1 MLRLPRNADLRSL
14 MVSVPVVILYH
25 VISDVTGFGTWVNN
39 DSIASVAMRILAV
52 LIFGGLG
59 AAGLI
64 FGRHDPEMRR
74 PIIRLFWSFMLLFAI
89 IHAAILFSGTKS
101 FSDLFSE

>member
-1 MLRLPRNADLRSL
+1 MVRLPRNADLRSL
-14 MVSVPVVILYH
+14 IVVVPVVILYN
-25 VISDVTGFGTWVNN
+25 VISDVTGFRSWVNN
-39 DSIASVAMRILAV
+39 DPIASIVMRILAV
-52 LIFGGLG
+52 LIFGGVG

-74 PIIRLFWSFMLLFAI
+74 PIIRLMWSFMLLIAVVN
-89 IHAAILFSGTKS
+89 AAILFSGAKS